1 MPRKQSLSQSMNRIG
16 KLIHSTLDLREIL
29 ERVMPEAAR
38 AVGSE
43 TAAVS
48 LRQGDHWVVRY
59 VHGFPQDMI
68 GAQMDGRREPHVVL
82 AIQTKKPVVINDAF
96 TDARVNCPHMKKWG
110 VHAVLV
116 VPLVM
121 EDEVI
126 GVLSFNRHKPGVP
139 FRKSHADFAGQLAS
153 SLSLAVGNAHLFAEL
168 QAELAQRGKA
178 ERAQQE
184 ANEQLQRQSEEL
196 RAANE
201 ELQAQAEELRAANE
215 ELQAQQEELRTQTEE
230 LCEGAQALR
239 ESEERHRSLFENM
252 LDGYAFCQMLFDRQ
266 RRPLDFVY
274 LSVND
279 AFTRLTGLKDVV
291 GRKVTEVIPTVR
303 TSHPE
308 LLETYG
314 RVATTG
320 RPERFEIE
328 FQPLGMWFSIS
339 VYCPRPGYFTAV
351 FDNITERKQAEEALR
366 AAHERAAWLARF
378 PEENPNPV
386 LRVSDEGMILYCNPA
401 AAQLPGWAC
410 KLGRSPAEPLVR
422 LVRRAMT
429 EGHEV
434 RQDMELGEA
443 FYLVGAVPFP
453 SERYANVYARD
464 ITDRKRAE
472 IALQEANEQLQGQA
486 EELRA
491 QAEELQTQAEELR
504 AQAEELTDANAAL
517 RQSERRYR
525 SFVEVTS
532 QWAWVTDANGLVVE
546 DIPTVRRFTGQTY
559 EQAKGAGWAAA
570 LHDDVQRTLE
580 VWNRAVSTRT
590 PYETEYRMRRHDGT
604 YRLLLARGV
613 PILDDQGNVIE
624 WVGTCIDITERKAA
638 EEALRASERRFRQV
652 AESLPQLVWTCVADG
667 LCDYLSPQWVHYTG
681 KSEAE
686 QLGYRWLEQLHPDD
700 RPRVVDQWQAT
711 AAKGENFETEFRIR
725 RHDGAFRWFRTLAV
739 PLRDEAG
746 QVAKWFGSNTDIDD
760 IKRAEQVLRELNATL
775 ESRVAERTAELE
787 HRARQLQKLTLEL
800 SQVEDRERKRMAE
813 ILHDDLQQIIAGAKF
828 QLTVL
833 RGRVKHDASVQALG
847 SHIDEMLREAVEKS
861 RTLSHELSPAVLHYG
876 DLTEALDWL
885 AGQIK
890 AKHGLVVRVCANGP
904 AHVPSEAIGAFV
916 YKAAQELLFN
926 VVKHARVQEA
936 QLRVRRHGPYVCV
949 SVSDRGRGFDPQG
962 LRHTVG
968 FGLLSIRE
976 RIELLGGRMKIR
988 SAPGRGSTFFIVVP
1002 NRKTPEDS
1010 AGAGP
1015 RAYPAPEA
1023 RPDDH
1028 GLGGHRGP
1036 PLRVLLADD
1045 HRIVREGLRSL
1056 LGEEGDIEIVGE
1068 AVHGREAVDLALR
1081 LEPEVV
1087 IMDVAMPL
1095 IDGDEATRQIKAH
1108 RPQTRVI
1115 ALSTYNETEMLQ
1127 RMYRAGAEGYVLKTA
1142 SAEELLAAIRGHNTG
1157 GS

>member
-351 FDNITERKQAEEALR
+351 FDNITARKRAEEALR
-366 AAHERAAWLARF
+366 RSEERFHTMANAIPPLAWIARADGYIYWYNQRWYDYTGATPEQMEGWRWQSVHDPRELPKVLERWKSSLATGQPFDMIF
-378 PEENPNPV
+378 P
-386 LRVSDEGMILYCNPA
+386 LRGADGIFRPFLTRVMPLRDE
-401 AAQLPGWAC
+401 Q
-410 KLGRSPAEPLVR
+410 GRVQQWFGTNTDISEQKRV
-422 LVRRAMT
+422 
-429 EGHEV
+429 
-434 RQDMELGEA
+434 EA
-443 FYLVGAVPFP
+443 
-453 SERYANVYARD
+453 
-464 ITDRKRAE
+464 
-472 IALQEANEQLQGQA
+472 ALQQANEQLQ
-486 EELRA
+486 A

-504 AQAEELTDANAAL
+504 TQTNELADVNAAL
-517 RQSERRYR
+517 RESEERFRRYFELGLIGMAIT
-525 SFVEVTS
+525 SPTKGWIEVN
-532 QWAWVTDANGLVVE
+532 DE
-546 DIPTVRRFTGQTY
+546 CC
-559 EQAKGAGWAAA
+559 
-570 LHDDVQRTLE
+570 
-580 VWNRAVSTRT
+580 
-590 PYETEYRMRRHDGT
+590 
-604 YRLLLARGV
+604 RLLGY
-613 PILDDQGNVIE
+613 
-624 WVGTCIDITERKAA
+624 ERDELVQKTWA
-638 EEALRASERRFRQV
+638 EL
-652 AESLPQLVWTCVADG
+652 T
-667 LCDYLSPQWVHYTG
+667 
-681 KSEAE
+681 
-686 QLGYRWLEQLHPDD
+686 HPDD
-700 RPRVVDQWQAT
+700 LAADVTQFDRVLTGQIDGYQIDKRFIRKNGQVVDVTLSVTGMRGA
-711 AAKGENFETEFRIR
+711 
-725 RHDGAFRWFRTLAV
+725 DGAVDYFLA
-739 PLRDEAG
+739 LL
-746 QVAKWFGSNTDIDD
+746 QDITAR
-760 IKRAEQVLRELNATL
+760 KRSEKALREWNVTL
-775 ESRVAERTAELE
+775 ESKVAQRTAELE

-800 SQVEDRERKRMAE
+800 SQVEDRERQRLAE

-828 QLTVL
+828 HLTVL
-833 RGRVKHDASVQALG
+833 RNRVKHDASLQAIG

-885 AGQIK
+885 AGQIN
-890 AKHGLVVRVCANGP
+890 AKHGLVVHVRADGP
-904 AHVPSEAIGAFV
+904 ADLQSETVGSFL

-926 VVKHARVQEA
+926 GVKHARVQEA
-936 QLRVRRHGPYVCV
+936 QLRVRRHGSYICV

-962 LRHTVG
+962 VRLTAG

-988 SAPGRGSTFFIVVP
+988 SAPGRGSTFFLVVP
-1002 NRKTPEDS
+1002 NRETPEDS
-1010 AGAGP
+1010 VGAGP
-1015 RAYPAPEA
+1015 RAYPTSEA
-1023 RPDDH
+1023 KPDDH

-1056 LGEEGDIEIVGE
+1056 LGEQNDIEIVGE

-1081 LEPEVV
+1081 LKPEVV